1 MEIARKLFSDVFC
14 YLLPLVNSSESGV
27 SIRTKRERVSETYSY
42 NEEET
47 ESDSTNL
54 VWKLFEIRH
63 AKLLIVNEFAR
74 YQGTPEENWSENV
87 KKVCVGKTENC
98 TSILKLN
105 QGQNNVLTSAQQNAM
120 REGS

>member
-1 MEIARKLFSDVFC
+1 MKMARKLSNDAFC

-27 SIRTKRERVSETYSY
+27 SVRTERQRISKAYWY

-63 AKLLIVNEFAR
+63 AKLLTVSEFAR
-74 YQGTPEENWSENV
+74 YQGT
-87 KKVCVGKTENC
+87 
-98 TSILKLN
+98 I
-105 QGQNNVLTSAQQNAM
+105 
-120 REGS
+120 